1 MKDPDSPFS
10 NLRFDL
16 GMPHLGRN
24 NLSESELLKVMG
36 HHRWKLIQDAGGVP
50 SARIHDDAGERL
62 YATFFFI
69 DLSLPPT
76 RPLSAHGEN
85 ETLDFETTLCHHGKT
100 YLDGRYVLVGD
111 ETFTIRSSNVF
122 IYQEQGPSKLSVSFP
137 ANLDFSR
144 IPEIPALPD
153 SVDRCR
159 EAKMRRTFLG
169 EVPGGVPVFEG
180 STEYVYEINPD
191 RDLNGAGLLYFAN
204 YVCVLDVAE
213 RRVLRSLADPPP
225 ESLLDARSTYRR
237 LMGYFGNAQAVDRLH
252 VTMSAGMRALTPAD
266 GAPLLDLGFDYAIR
280 RSSDGKEILISSS
293 RKVAPLPAGSAAEA
307 WAKGRGLLS

>member
-1 MKDPDSPFS
+1 MSGPDSVFS

-36 HHRWKLIQDAGGVP
+36 HHRWKLVQDAGGVP
-50 SARIHDDAGERL
+50 SALIHDDAGERL

-76 RPLSAHGEN
+76 RPLSAYGEN
-85 ETLDFETTLCHHGKT
+85 ETLDFQATLCHHGKT

-111 ETFTIRSSNVF
+111 DSFSIRSSNVF

-137 ANLDFSR
+137 ANVDFSR
-144 IPEIPALPD
+144 IPEIPALPE
-153 SVDRCR
+153 SVNLCR
-159 EAKMRRTFLG
+159 EAKIRRTFLG
-169 EVPGGVPVFEG
+169 VPPDGVPVFEG
-180 STEYVYEINPD
+180 STEFVYEINAD

-204 YVCVLDVAE
+204 YICVLDVAE
-213 RRVLRSLADPPP
+213 RKVLRSLSDPPP
-225 ESLLDARSTYRR
+225 ESMLDARSTYRR
-237 LMGYFGNAQAVDRLH
+237 LMGYFGNAQATDRLH
-252 VTMSAGMRALTPAD
+252 VTMSANMRALASGG

-280 RSSDGKEILISSS
+280 RSSDEKEILISSS
-293 RKVAPLPAGSAAEA
+293 RKVVPLPAGSAAEA
-307 WAKGRGLLS
+307 WARDRGLLP